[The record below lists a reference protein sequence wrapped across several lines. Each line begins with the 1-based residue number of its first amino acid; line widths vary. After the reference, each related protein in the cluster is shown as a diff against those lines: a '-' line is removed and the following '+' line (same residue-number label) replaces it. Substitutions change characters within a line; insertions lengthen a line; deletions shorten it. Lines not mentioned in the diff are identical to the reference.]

1 MPSKQPQWSLP
12 HIWGW
17 DGSWMRALNEA
28 SPVPPALHRRV
39 LCEFKDVHACSHCSL
54 CRESWE
60 QLSGFRGQARFMVLG
75 EIFRPETV
83 WLC

>member
-1 MPSKQPQWSLP
+1 
-12 HIWGW
+12 
-17 DGSWMRALNEA
+17 MRALNEA

-39 LCEFKDVHACSHCSL
+39 LCEFKDVHACSHCGL

-60 QLSGFRGQARFMVLG
+60 QLSGFWGQARFMVLG